1 MTKVIIKPDN
11 KEEIVISTHLSPEE
25 IEKIIREFEEER
37 LYQKALKELFGILKT
52 DKSIDEIREEVYGE
66 IYNR

>member
-1 MTKVIIKPDN
+1 MTKVIIKSDN